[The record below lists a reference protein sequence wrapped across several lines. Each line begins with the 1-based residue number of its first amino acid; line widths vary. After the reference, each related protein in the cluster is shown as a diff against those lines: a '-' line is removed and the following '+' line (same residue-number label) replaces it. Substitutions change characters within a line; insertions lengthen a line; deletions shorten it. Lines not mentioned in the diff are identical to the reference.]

1 MSKDEQQTVIKALVN
16 NLKKVG
22 VEAAFGVSGGF
33 IVPLWEALSESP
45 LKVIHCRH
53 ESGAAFSASEYSLY
67 NNVPTIVFS
76 TSGPGITNALTGL
89 RAAKLDGARVVFI
102 SATTIEEHNGKW
114 GLQQTTRQDIND
126 LAGDGV
132 SGFFDS
138 IVFID
143 RQEKLMEA
151 ITAINNMTTSYG
163 HVLGIFIPTNIQ
175 KEVLKENNRVNIERI
190 TPASASCEDN
200 NNAKNQQQKIAEA
213 LAAGDAIL
221 WNGFGCLHAAEIL
234 TRLAV
239 ETNTPVMSTPRG
251 KGIFP
256 ENHALYLGTTG
267 LGSDGKKIRN
277 TLSNPSLKT
286 IIILGSKLGELSSS
300 YIQNQMTNIDVYY
313 IGLENEDIKRNL
325 PASAVIINAEISHF
339 LHGVYDKVKKIAVC
353 HNPQRL
359 RREQEP
365 EQQDLIP
372 VKDGV
377 VHPQQVMAI
386 IQKVAIEEHDCLIA
400 ADAGNTFVWT
410 NRYLHF
416 QKPNRYRVCTA
427 LGAMAHY
434 ACGIVGLSA
443 SGKITLGII
452 GDGSMLM
459 NNEVSTAVRYQL
471 PAIWLIMNDGVYN
484 MCRQGLRLLGHPPL
498 DCVIPQVDFSLFA
511 KALGADGVRV
521 TQADELETSLRAA
534 ILKGVPAVI
543 DVLIDKDAQPPLLD
557 RINTIK
563 SL

>member
-1 MSKDEQQTVIKALVN
+1 MCQEEQQAVIKELVYS
-16 NLKKVG
+16 LKKAG

-33 IVPLWEALSESP
+33 IVPLWEALSESSI
-45 LKVIHCRH
+45 KVIHCRH

-67 NNVPTIVFS
+67 NNVPSVVFS

-89 RAAKLDGARVVFI
+89 RTAKLDGAKVIFI

-138 IVFID
+138 IVFVD
-143 RQEKLMEA
+143 RQEKLIEA
-151 ITAINNMTTSYG
+151 IKAINDVTISYG
-163 HVLGIFIPTNIQ
+163 HVLGIFIPTTIQ
-175 KEVLKENNRVNIERI
+175 KEILKENNRINIERI
-190 TPASASCEDN
+190 TPASISYENSNDAES
-200 NNAKNQQQKIAEA
+200 KQQKIAEA
-213 LAAGDAIL
+213 LTTGGAIL

-234 TRLAV
+234 THLAIK
-239 ETNTPVMSTPRG
+239 THTPVMSTPRG

-256 ENHALYLGTTG
+256 ENHALYIGTTG
-267 LGSDGKKIRN
+267 LGSDSVKLRQVLN
-277 TLSNPSLKT
+277 NPSLKT
-286 IIILGSKLGELSSS
+286 VIILGSNLGELSSS
-300 YIQNQMTNIDVYY
+300 YIQNQMNNVDIYY
-313 IGLENEDIKRNL
+313 IGLRNEDIKKNL
-325 PASAVIINAEISHF
+325 PSNAVIIDTEISHF
-339 LHGVYDKVKKIAVC
+339 LHGVDDKVKETAVY
-353 HNPQRL
+353 HTPQIL
-359 RREQEP
+359 PREQDP
-365 EQQDLIP
+365 EQQEPIP

-377 VHPQQVMAI
+377 IHPQQVMAI
-386 IQKVAIEEHDCLIA
+386 VQKIAIEEQDCLIA

-416 QKPNRYRVCTA
+416 PKPNRYRVGTA

-443 SGKITLGII
+443 SGKTTLGII

-459 NNEVSTAVRYQL
+459 NNEISTAVRYQL
-471 PAIWLIMNDGVYN
+471 PAIWLIMNDGAYN
-484 MCRQGLRLLGHPPL
+484 MCRQGLSLLGNPPL
-498 DCVIPQVDFSLFA
+498 DCVIPLVDFSLFA
-511 KALGADGVRV
+511 TALGANGVRV

-534 ILKGVPAVI
+534 IMRGVPAVI

>member
-1 MSKDEQQTVIKALVN
+1 
-16 NLKKVG
+16 
-22 VEAAFGVSGGF
+22 
-33 IVPLWEALSESP
+33 
-45 LKVIHCRH
+45 
-53 ESGAAFSASEYSLY
+53 
-67 NNVPTIVFS
+67 
-76 TSGPGITNALTGL
+76 
-89 RAAKLDGARVVFI
+89 
-102 SATTIEEHNGKW
+102 
-114 GLQQTTRQDIND
+114 
-126 LAGDGV
+126 
-132 SGFFDS
+132 
-138 IVFID
+138 
-143 RQEKLMEA
+143 
-151 ITAINNMTTSYG
+151 
-163 HVLGIFIPTNIQ
+163 
-175 KEVLKENNRVNIERI
+175 
-190 TPASASCEDN
+190 
-200 NNAKNQQQKIAEA
+200 
-213 LAAGDAIL
+213 
-221 WNGFGCLHAAEIL
+221 
-234 TRLAV
+234 
-239 ETNTPVMSTPRG
+239 
-251 KGIFP
+251 
-256 ENHALYLGTTG
+256 
-267 LGSDGKKIRN
+267 
-277 TLSNPSLKT
+277 
-286 IIILGSKLGELSSS
+286 
-300 YIQNQMTNIDVYY
+300 
-313 IGLENEDIKRNL
+313 L

-339 LHGVYDKVKKIAVC
+339 LHGVYDKVKKTAVC

-386 IQKVAIEEHDCLIA
+386 VQKVAIEEHDCLIA

-521 TQADELETSLRAA
+521 TQTDELETSLRAA
-534 ILKGVPAVI
+534 ILKGVPTVI

>member
-1 MSKDEQQTVIKALVN
+1 MSKEEQLTVIKALVDS
-16 NLKKVG
+16 LKKAGIEV
-22 VEAAFGVSGGF
+22 AFGVSGGF

-53 ESGAAFSASEYSLY
+53 ESGAVFSASEYSLY
-67 NNVPTIVFS
+67 KNIPAIAFS

-89 RAAKLDGARVVFI
+89 RTAKLDGGKVIFI
-102 SATTIEEHNGKW
+102 SATTVDEHNGKW
-114 GLQQTTRQDIND
+114 GLQQTTRQDIKD
-126 LAGDGV
+126 LAGDGI

-138 IVFID
+138 VIFVD
-143 RQEKLMEA
+143 KQEKLIEA
-151 ITAINNMTTSYG
+151 IAAINNVTTSYG

-175 KEVLKENNRVNIERI
+175 KEILKENNRINIARI
-190 TPASASCEDN
+190 TPASASYEKN
-200 NNAKNQQQKIAEA
+200 NNAENQQQKIADA
-213 LAAGDAIL
+213 LAGGGAIL

-256 ENHALYLGTTG
+256 ENHALYIGSTG
-267 LGSDGKKIRN
+267 LGSDGSKIGN
-277 TLSNPSLKT
+277 MLSNPSLKT

-300 YIQNQMTNIDVYY
+300 YIQNQMTNVDVYY
-313 IGLENEDIKRNL
+313 IGLGNEDIKKNL
-325 PASAVIINAEISHF
+325 PPNAVIIDAEISHF
-339 LHGVYDKVKKIAVC
+339 LQGVYDKVKKIAIH
-353 HNPQRL
+353 HNTPIL
-359 RREQEP
+359 RNGKEP
-365 EQQDLIP
+365 EKYDPISS
-372 VKDGV
+372 KEGV
-377 VHPQQVMAI
+377 VHPQQIMAI
-386 IQKVAIEEHDCLIA
+386 IQKIAIEEHDCLIA

-416 QKPNRYRVCTA
+416 QKPNRYRVGTA
-427 LGAMAHY
+427 LGTMAHY

-443 SGKITLGII
+443 SGKTTLGII

-459 NNEVSTAVRYQL
+459 NNEISTAVRYQL
-471 PAIWLIMNDGVYN
+471 PAIWLIMNDGEYN
-484 MCRQGLRLLGHPPL
+484 MCRQGLRLLDRPPL

-511 KALGADGVRV
+511 TALGADGVRV

-534 ILKGVPAVI
+534 IMKGTPAVI